1 VIANLGDRPCFRR
14 HRQSSS
20 GDALLGPAVRG
31 KSDGEWVITLSRCF
45 NRPDGSF
52 AGVVVGTIAARDE
65 AQDEVLPGWRS
76 AVIVRTSV
84 VLGLVVLI
92 ALIGLN
98 LVRQMMNGQRMA
110 AELSSKEASFRVLA
124 EGSSDMVTN

>member
-1 VIANLGDRPCFRR
+1 VAADENGDWLTSSGSAIALVRH

-65 AQDEVLPGWRS
+65 GAR
-76 AVIVRTSV
+76 
-84 VLGLVVLI
+84 
-92 ALIGLN
+92 
-98 LVRQMMNGQRMA
+98 
-110 AELSSKEASFRVLA
+110 
-124 EGSSDMVTN
+124 

>member
-1 VIANLGDRPCFRR
+1 VAADENGDWLTSSGSVIANLGDRPCFRR

-65 AQDEVLPGWRS
+65 GAR
-76 AVIVRTSV
+76 
-84 VLGLVVLI
+84 
-92 ALIGLN
+92 
-98 LVRQMMNGQRMA
+98 
-110 AELSSKEASFRVLA
+110 
-124 EGSSDMVTN
+124 

>member
-1 VIANLGDRPCFRR
+1 
-14 HRQSSS
+14 
-20 GDALLGPAVRG
+20 
-31 KSDGEWVITLSRCF
+31 
-45 NRPDGSF
+45 
-52 AGVVVGTIAARDE
+52 
-65 AQDEVLPGWRS
+65 VLPGWRS

-84 VLGLVVLI
+84 VLRLVVLI